1 MGTKQLGE
9 PSAFRELKFEII
21 WQKKETIM
29 LASFFKAQFKRPYFD
44 DEHSDIWFKAL
55 GVIVWKLSPYLCN
68 TLAVITIP

>member
-1 MGTKQLGE
+1 LGAKCL
-9 PSAFRELKFEII
+9 SRVEIRNNLA
-21 WQKKETIM
+21 KKETIM

-44 DEHSDIWFKAL
+44 DEHFDVWFKAL